1 MKNIFIF
8 GHKNPDTDSV
18 SAAINLCYLKN
29 QLGLN
34 TEPRILGDINSE
46 TKFALNY
53 FNVETPEYL
62 NDVKVKIKDIK
73 YHKDFY
79 IKNTSS
85 IYDTYQ
91 FMNSKNITGIPI
103 VDDKNMFVGYVSLK
117 EIAHTMI
124 SNTTNYLNT
133 TFDNIVSTL
142 KSLNYIKITN
152 EINGKIVAAT
162 FDDNTFINN
171 VKLDEE
177 SILIVGDRQKIIDY
191 AISSKVKLIIL
202 IGNQRLNPE
211 QLIVAKNNNIN
222 IICTPYTS
230 FETSKL
236 LGLTNKITTIKRN
249 ENCVCLNR
257 EDYLTDFIEI
267 SNKTKHTNY
276 PIVSK
281 SGKCHGMLRLIDTNE
296 YEKNKVILVDHND
309 AKQSVDGLEEAE
321 ILEIVDHHNIGD
333 ISTNSPINFRNM
345 IVGSVNTILY
355 YLYKENN
362 IEIPNYVAGLMISG
376 IISDTVLLNSPTT
389 TLQDKYVLNELSNQI
404 NIDYNDYGMKL
415 LKSGMSIEGY
425 KTEDIIYRDYKTYTI
440 DDKTFSVGQVLTVDY
455 NDFINDIPKYVDSLN
470 KISLKN
476 GYTISTLYITN
487 ILTKNSMII
496 FNENGKHIIED
507 AYNIKD
513 AKEGIII
520 DGILSRKKQIVP
532 FIMEALKRD

>member
-18 SAAINLCYLKN
+18 CAAINLSYLKN

-152 EINGKIVAAT
+152 EINGKIIAAT

-257 EDYLTDFIEI
+257 EDYMTDFIEI

-321 ILEIVDHHNIGD
+321 ILEVVDHHNIGD

-362 IEIPNYVAGLMISG
+362 IEIPDYVAGLMISG

-389 TLQDKYVLNELSNQI
+389 TPQDKYVLNELSNQI

-415 LKSGMSIEGY
+415 LKSGMSIDGY

-476 GYTISTLYITN
+476 GYAISTLYITN

>member
-18 SAAINLCYLKN
+18 SAAINLSYLKN

-152 EINGKIVAAT
+152 EIIGKIVAAT

-257 EDYLTDFIEI
+257 EDYMTDFIEI

-440 DDKTFSVGQVLTVDY
+440 DDKTFSVGQILTVDY

-532 FIMEALKRD
+532 FIMDALKRD

>member
-532 FIMEALKRD
+532 FIMDALKRD

>member
-18 SAAINLCYLKN
+18 CAAINLSYLKN

-257 EDYLTDFIEI
+257 EDYMTDFIEI

-362 IEIPNYVAGLMISG
+362 IEIPDYIAGLMISG

>member
-18 SAAINLCYLKN
+18 SAAINLSYLKN

-152 EINGKIVAAT
+152 EINGKIIAAT

-257 EDYLTDFIEI
+257 EDYMTDFIEI

-321 ILEIVDHHNIGD
+321 ILEVVDHHNIGD

-362 IEIPNYVAGLMISG
+362 IEIPDYVAGLMISG

-389 TLQDKYVLNELSNQI
+389 TPQDKYVLNELSNQI

-415 LKSGMSIEGY
+415 LKSGMSIDGY

-476 GYTISTLYITN
+476 GYAISTLYITN

>member
-18 SAAINLCYLKN
+18 SAAINLSYLKN

-152 EINGKIVAAT
+152 EINGQIVAAT

-257 EDYLTDFIEI
+257 EDYMTDFIEI

>member
-18 SAAINLCYLKN
+18 CAAINLSYLKN

-257 EDYLTDFIEI
+257 EDYMTDFIEI

-389 TLQDKYVLNELSNQI
+389 TLQDKYVLNELSNLI

-425 KTEDIIYRDYKTYTI
+425 KTEDIIYRDYKTYTV

>member
-18 SAAINLCYLKN
+18 CAAINLSYLKN

-142 KSLNYIKITN
+142 RSLNYIKITN

-257 EDYLTDFIEI
+257 EDYMTDFIEI

-321 ILEIVDHHNIGD
+321 ILEVVDHHNIGD

-345 IVGSVNTILY
+345 TVGSVNTILY

-362 IEIPNYVAGLMISG
+362 IEIPDYVAGLMISG

-389 TLQDKYVLNELSNQI
+389 TPQDKYVLNELSNQI

-476 GYTISTLYITN
+476 GYAISTLYITN

-532 FIMEALKRD
+532 FIMDALKRD

>member
-18 SAAINLCYLKN
+18 CAAINLSYLKN

-257 EDYLTDFIEI
+257 EDYMTDFIEI

-362 IEIPNYVAGLMISG
+362 IEIPDYIAGLMISG

-425 KTEDIIYRDYKTYTI
+425 KTEDIIYRDYKTYTV

-476 GYTISTLYITN
+476 GYAISTLYITN

>member
-1 MKNIFIF
+1 M
-8 GHKNPDTDSV
+8 
-18 SAAINLCYLKN
+18 
-29 QLGLN
+29 
-34 TEPRILGDINSE
+34 
-46 TKFALNY
+46 
-53 FNVETPEYL
+53 
-62 NDVKVKIKDIK
+62 
-73 YHKDFY
+73 
-79 IKNTSS
+79 
-85 IYDTYQ
+85 
-91 FMNSKNITGIPI
+91 
-103 VDDKNMFVGYVSLK
+103 
-117 EIAHTMI
+117 
-124 SNTTNYLNT
+124 
-133 TFDNIVSTL
+133 
-142 KSLNYIKITN
+142 
-152 EINGKIVAAT
+152 
-162 FDDNTFINN
+162 
-171 VKLDEE
+171 
-177 SILIVGDRQKIIDY
+177 
-191 AISSKVKLIIL
+191 
-202 IGNQRLNPE
+202 
-211 QLIVAKNNNIN
+211 
-222 IICTPYTS
+222 
-230 FETSKL
+230 
-236 LGLTNKITTIKRN
+236 
-249 ENCVCLNR
+249 
-257 EDYLTDFIEI
+257 TDFIEI

>member
-18 SAAINLCYLKN
+18 SAAINLSYLKN

-257 EDYLTDFIEI
+257 EDYMTDFIEI

>member
-8 GHKNPDTDSV
+8 CHKNPDTDSV
-18 SAAINLCYLKN
+18 SAAINLSYLKN

-177 SILIVGDRQKIIDY
+177 SILIVGDRLKIIDY

-257 EDYLTDFIEI
+257 EDYMTDFIEI

>member
-18 SAAINLCYLKN
+18 SAAINLSYLKN

-142 KSLNYIKITN
+142 RSLNYIKIAN

-171 VKLDEE
+171 VKLNEE

-202 IGNQRLNPE
+202 IGNQSLNPE

-257 EDYLTDFIEI
+257 EDYMTDFIEI

-321 ILEIVDHHNIGD
+321 ILEVVDHHNIGD

-345 IVGSVNTILY
+345 TVGSVNTILY

-362 IEIPNYVAGLMISG
+362 IEIPDYVAGLMISG

-389 TLQDKYVLNELSNQI
+389 TPQDKYVLNELSNQI

-476 GYTISTLYITN
+476 GYAISTLYITN

-513 AKEGIII
+513 VKEGIII

-532 FIMEALKRD
+532 FIMDALKKD

>member
-18 SAAINLCYLKN
+18 SAAINLSYLKN

-152 EINGKIVAAT
+152 EINGKIIAAT

-257 EDYLTDFIEI
+257 EDYMTDFIEI

-362 IEIPNYVAGLMISG
+362 IEIPDYVAGLMISG

-389 TLQDKYVLNELSNQI
+389 TPQDKYVLNELSNQI

-425 KTEDIIYRDYKTYTI
+425 KSEDIIYRDYKTYTI

-476 GYTISTLYITN
+476 GYAISTLYITN

>member
-18 SAAINLCYLKN
+18 SAAINLSYLKN

-257 EDYLTDFIEI
+257 EDYMTDFIEI

-389 TLQDKYVLNELSNQI
+389 TLQDKYVLNELSNLI

-425 KTEDIIYRDYKTYTI
+425 KTEDIIYRDYKTYTV

>member
-18 SAAINLCYLKN
+18 SAAINLSYLKN

-257 EDYLTDFIEI
+257 EDYMTDFIEI

-362 IEIPNYVAGLMISG
+362 IEIPDYVAGLMISG

-389 TLQDKYVLNELSNQI
+389 TLQDKYVLNELSNLI

-425 KTEDIIYRDYKTYTI
+425 KTEDIIYRDYKTYTV

>member
-18 SAAINLCYLKN
+18 CAAINLSYLKN

-142 KSLNYIKITN
+142 RSLNYIKITN

-257 EDYLTDFIEI
+257 EDYMTDFIEI

-321 ILEIVDHHNIGD
+321 ILEVVDHHNIGD

-345 IVGSVNTILY
+345 TVGSVNTILY

-389 TLQDKYVLNELSNQI
+389 TPQDKYVLNELSNQI

-476 GYTISTLYITN
+476 GYAISTLYITN

-532 FIMEALKRD
+532 FIMDALKRD

>member
-1 MKNIFIF
+1 
-8 GHKNPDTDSV
+8 
-18 SAAINLCYLKN
+18 
-29 QLGLN
+29 
-34 TEPRILGDINSE
+34 
-46 TKFALNY
+46 
-53 FNVETPEYL
+53 
-62 NDVKVKIKDIK
+62 
-73 YHKDFY
+73 
-79 IKNTSS
+79 
-85 IYDTYQ
+85 
-91 FMNSKNITGIPI
+91 
-103 VDDKNMFVGYVSLK
+103 
-117 EIAHTMI
+117 
-124 SNTTNYLNT
+124 
-133 TFDNIVSTL
+133 
-142 KSLNYIKITN
+142 
-152 EINGKIVAAT
+152 
-162 FDDNTFINN
+162 
-171 VKLDEE
+171 
-177 SILIVGDRQKIIDY
+177 
-191 AISSKVKLIIL
+191 
-202 IGNQRLNPE
+202 
-211 QLIVAKNNNIN
+211 
-222 IICTPYTS
+222 
-230 FETSKL
+230 
-236 LGLTNKITTIKRN
+236 
-249 ENCVCLNR
+249 
-257 EDYLTDFIEI
+257 
-267 SNKTKHTNY
+267 
-276 PIVSK
+276 
-281 SGKCHGMLRLIDTNE
+281 
-296 YEKNKVILVDHND
+296 
-309 AKQSVDGLEEAE
+309 
-321 ILEIVDHHNIGD
+321 
-333 ISTNSPINFRNM
+333 M

>member
-18 SAAINLCYLKN
+18 SAAINLSYLKN

-152 EINGKIVAAT
+152 EITGKIVAAT

-257 EDYLTDFIEI
+257 EDYMTDFIEI